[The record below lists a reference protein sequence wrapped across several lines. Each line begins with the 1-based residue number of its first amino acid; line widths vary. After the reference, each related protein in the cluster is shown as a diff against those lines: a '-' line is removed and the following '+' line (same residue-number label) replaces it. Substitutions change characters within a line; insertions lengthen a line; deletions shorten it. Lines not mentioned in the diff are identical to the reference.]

1 MFYLQIIIY
10 QKVVGFFGGGVYFY
24 NVSALSSALVVDAS
38 FVSNLLPRASES
50 VCVTEVLGSGA
61 RRIHPYGALSDGI
74 RIKSGFPA
82 HCMRGSGKD
91 AEE

>member
-1 MFYLQIIIY
+1 MFW
-10 QKVVGFFGGGVYFY
+10 GVICFY

-61 RRIHPYGALSDGI
+61 RRIHPCGALSDGI
-74 RIKSGFPA
+74 SIKSGIPA
-82 HCMRGSGKD
+82 HCMRGSRKD